1 MIQRLLLVAVAVAA
15 LAGTSPL
22 ASEQNQEERLV
33 LTERMQLIAFNPVT
47 RVGAQQGTFVAA
59 GAVNDAGIAT
69 ATFQLTPGSNG
80 CSVLKGP
87 HTFTGATGTGTIT
100 VFTKGLL
107 CPSSTPNPPRSFA
120 SGTWRVIAASGAYAG
135 LQGHGKIV
143 ATADFS
149 TGEITIARDG
159 EVERD
164 E

>member
-1 MIQRLLLVAVAVAA
+1 MIQRFLLVVVGLAA

-22 ASEQNQEERLV
+22 GAEQKQEDRLV
-33 LTERMQLIAFNPVT
+33 LTEKMQLTSFNPAT
-47 RVGAQQGTFVAA
+47 GQGTQQGTFVAA

-69 ATFQLTPGSNG
+69 ATFQVTPASNG

-87 HTFTGATGTGTIT
+87 HTFTGTGGTIT

-107 CPSSTPNPPRSFA
+107 CPSSDPNPPRSFA
-120 SGTWRVIAASGAYAG
+120 SGTWRVIEASGVYAG

-143 ATADFS
+143 ATADFT